1 MTNLTR
7 TRENTMTT
15 KTYKIENITEKTT
28 LITVEVQG
36 KQSLDC
42 AGWYV
47 RNGQIIGKRWDDQ
60 PNYKLPA
67 SKLKEAVK
75 INLFNKKAA

>member
-1 MTNLTR
+1 M
-7 TRENTMTT
+7 
-15 KTYKIENITEKTT
+15 
-28 LITVEVQG
+28 ITVEVQG

-47 RNGQIIGKRWDDQ
+47 RSGQIIGKRWDDQ
-60 PNYKLPA
+60 PNYKLTA

-75 INLFNKKAA
+75 INLFHKKAA